1 MRLRAAVFVV
11 IASIE
16 AFQVTRP
23 ATCVNRGSTPSFQRP
38 RRLLT
43 TTKSLRGGAVVKTAR
58 AAIMR
63 YPLAAVGAALAVG
76 VGAGLFA
83 AAPVMDD
90 FGRYHTVADI
100 PNHRFQDH
108 DSFLVVIVKVA
119 DGDTMRGRHVPA
131 LDFARGRWRS
141 KSRAEGGKLKLS
153 EETLQIRLYAVDA
166 PETAKFGNEGMPLG
180 DEATAFARERLDGK
194 RVRITLQSKDQYGRA
209 VAKLS
214 YGLFRKDLSGELLAN
229 GLATVYC
236 SGGAEYGPG
245 KIEADWNAIED
256 RARRASALPL
266 PKTRAPQPVAS
277 SQESFRRPCVYKT
290 GPVVSRAT
298 HQENDPQ
305 ENVAASAMAS
315 AAMTT
320 AGSRSSRAH
329 TPSPRTAAIAA
340 ASRNW

>member
-83 AAPVMDD
+83 AAPVMDV
-90 FGRYHTVADI
+90 FERYHTVADI

-131 LDFARGRWRS
+131 LDFLAAAG
-141 KSRAEGGKLKLS
+141 
-153 EETLQIRLYAVDA
+153 A
-166 PETAKFGNEGMPLG
+166 P
-180 DEATAFARERLDGK
+180 
-194 RVRITLQSKDQYGRA
+194 RA
-209 VAKLS
+209 VRR
-214 YGLFRKDLSGELLAN
+214 GAN
-229 GLATVYC
+229 
-236 SGGAEYGPG
+236 
-245 KIEADWNAIED
+245 
-256 RARRASALPL
+256 
-266 PKTRAPQPVAS
+266 
-277 SQESFRRPCVYKT
+277 
-290 GPVVSRAT
+290 
-298 HQENDPQ
+298 
-305 ENVAASAMAS
+305 
-315 AAMTT
+315 
-320 AGSRSSRAH
+320 
-329 TPSPRTAAIAA
+329 
-340 ASRNW
+340 